1 MAEGDIV
8 SKFKDRFPG
17 VSEDAPAGCLML
29 PAEDIQDG
37 CLFLKQDL
45 GFDYLMCL
53 SSVDYKDRFALVYHL
68 YSFKSGDKL
77 CLKVILGRDN
87 PAIKSITNIWPAA
100 DWQEREAYDMMGI
113 NFIGH
118 PDLRRI
124 LLPDDWLGYPLRKDY
139 QREGFVPMPQV

>member
-1 MAEGDIV
+1 MLTTL
-8 SKFKDRFPG
+8 KNKFPG
-17 VSEDAPAGCLML
+17 ISDELAAKCLIVTSEDIY
-29 PAEDIQDG
+29 EV

-53 SSVDYKDRFALVYHL
+53 SSVDYKDRFALVYHF
-68 YSFKSGDKL
+68 YSFKSKDKL
-77 CLKVILGRDN
+77 CLKVFLGRDN
-87 PAIKSITNIWPAA
+87 PVIKSITNIWPAA
-100 DWQEREAYDMMGI
+100 NWQEREAYDMMGI